1 MDQILAAILILLLIL
16 NLTASCLAVFSL
28 YKLKQ
33 FFVEVN
39 KDFVE
44 AMSAVMKT
52 NTNGFK
58 DTFEALNAMQKWNEK
73 CFEKNIEIQNENAQK
88 IFENLVRQQ
97 NFMGKM
103 AEQLGYRPR
112 TDIEV

>member
-1 MDQILAAILILLLIL
+1 MDNFFAIFILILLLI
-16 NLTASCLAVFSL
+16 NLVASCLVAWL
-28 YKLKQ
+28 LNNLRQ
-33 FFVEVN
+33 FNADVN

-44 AMSAVMKT
+44 AVSVMMKI
-52 NTNGFK
+52 NTSGFK
-58 DTFEALNAMQKWNEK
+58 DTFEALDSMQKWNEK
-73 CFEKNIEIQNENAQK
+73 CFEKTIEIQNENAKK

-112 TDIEV
+112 TDLEV